1 MTSFAFGLWVR
12 SPLRR
17 IRDAPTGIGLTPA
30 CSKAGLKADN
40 AIFGLALCGD
50 GFRWH
55 QDQLED
61 LVAFYTSG
69 LYRGDDPFSQ
79 VERKYMT
86 DQNISLTRTISRFA
100 YFQRKQGE
108 IRPNGVS
115 GHVRPPRG
123 PFF

>member
-1 MTSFAFGLWVR
+1 MELEQKIA
-12 SPLRR
+12 
-17 IRDAPTGIGLTPA
+17 D
-30 CSKAGLKADN
+30 AGLASDN
-40 AIFGLALCGD
+40 VISVLALCGD

-61 LVAFYTSG
+61 FVAFYSTG
-69 LYRGDDPFSQ
+69 VYRADDSFSQ

-86 DQNISLTRTISRFA
+86 DKKILLKRTISRFA

-108 IRPNGVS
+108 IRPNRLNWN
-115 GHVRPPRG
+115 VRPPRD